1 MTKITRKHTV
11 KELFNKA
18 EKIMKSEVEVLAKKQ
33 LTSSEGQKL
42 DMVARLITKQIL
54 KEMGKI

>member
-1 MTKITRKHTV
+1 MTKTARKHTV
-11 KELFNKA
+11 KELFDKA
-18 EKIMKSEVEVLAKKQ
+18 EKIMRSEVEVLAKKN

-42 DMVARLITKQIL
+42 DIVARLITKQIL